1 MTDHL
6 WPPRG
11 YSPIKQPH
19 CDRDPFSIGAAIVTL
34 FSTSTGIILAADAF
48 LIASGIVGAVTVG
61 ALIGGAN
68 YALQKTLT
76 DKQAFS
82 PSAGGLGVASVNAP
96 DVRSSVRQS
105 APAQRIVYGRT
116 RVGGAVFFLDTDSPP
131 WLYLGLL
138 LSSRKI
144 SAVRGLQIAGNNIT
158 FLTTSVANNT
168 ILTPFPTPGQVYV
181 LGGVSRL
188 FCCFRDGSPTQTIDA
203 LIDADFTALSGEFRQ
218 RSIAT
223 ATFKFKYGNDRTDF
237 ENMWGQVGIPAPA
250 VEVDGAP
257 VYDPRDATQNVND
270 ETTWKFSRNAA
281 LIQADWMRQP
291 YGVNFPVDRIDYDKV
306 AASANFDDEVIV
318 NADGSAMK
326 RHTIDGVVQLN
337 QKPREVMEA
346 MLTAN
351 RGFLVQSSGRGWV
364 QSSQPRSPILT
375 ITDGLMVGGF
385 EFRDDKAKRDT
396 FNKVTSRFPST
407 DREHQDIDG
416 PILERNDLITEDEEV
431 LEGTVRIPFTSDH
444 RAVQRLQKQY
454 LEESR
459 LPRALSCRVKLTAMT
474 ETTIPQVGEC
484 VLVDSVLFPRMNC
497 EYTIEEIGYTEDFSS
512 ISLALTEYDDMIPI
526 DWNAPTDEQS
536 FTLPFV
542 NLS

>member
-1 MTDHL
+1 MTT
-6 WPPRG
+6 WPPHS

-19 CDRDPFSIGAAIVTL
+19 SNRDPFTIGAGLVTL
-34 FSTSTGIILAADAF
+34 FSSSTGIILGAEAF
-48 LIASGIVGAVTVG
+48 FLASGIVGAITVG

-76 DKQAFS
+76 DKAPPFS
-82 PSAGGLGVASVNAP
+82 GGSGIGVAGINAP
-96 DVRSSVRQS
+96 DVRSSIRQS

-116 RVGGAVFFLDTDSPP
+116 RVGGAVFFLDTETPP

-144 SAVRGLQIAGNNIT
+144 SEVHGLQIAGNDIT
-158 FLTTSVANNT
+158 FLTTSIANNT
-168 ILTPFPTPGQVYV
+168 VLTPFPTPGQIYV
-181 LGGVSRL
+181 LSGVSRL
-188 FCCFRDGSPTQTIDA
+188 FACFRNGSTSQPIDA
-203 LIDADFTALSGEFRQ
+203 LIAANFGSISSEFRQ
-218 RSIAT
+218 RGVAT

-237 ENMWGQVGIPAPA
+237 EQLWGQVGIPAPA
-250 VEVDGAP
+250 VEVSGAP
-257 VYDPRDATQNVND
+257 VYDPRDPTQDVDD
-270 ETTWKFSRNAA
+270 EDSWKFSRNAA
-281 LIQADWMRQP
+281 LIQADWLRQP

-306 AASANFDDEVIV
+306 AASADFDDEVIV
-318 NADGSAMK
+318 NDDGSASK

-351 RGFLVQSSGRGWV
+351 RGFVVQSSGRGWV
-364 QSSQPRSPILT
+364 QSSQPRSPIFT
-375 ITDGLMVGGF
+375 ITDGLLVGGF

-416 PILERNDLITEDEEV
+416 PVLERADLIAEDEEV

-459 LPRALSCRVKLTAMT
+459 LPRALSCRVKLDVMA
-474 ETTIPQVGEC
+474 ETIIPQVGEC

-497 EYTIEEIGYTEDFSS
+497 EYTIEEIGYSDDFSS
-512 ISLALTEYDDMIPI
+512 ISLALAEYDDMIPI
-526 DWNAPTDEQS
+526 DWNAPTDEQP